1 MACELMN
8 EFRLRDFCGPIT
20 EQLRG
25 RSLPPMSL
33 SGWLPWQQRQG
44 VPVSSPAGCR
54 CDPPPPNLLGEST
67 QQSDSLLRP
76 QCTMGFAVLFLFLLS
91 LAMSSLHAEEGV
103 ANQGGAV
110 LCPLQCVCET
120 RPWYTPQS
128 VYHQARTVDCNELH
142 LHRVPANVSSHTQ
155 VLLLQRNN
163 ISSITTELE
172 SLTNLTELDLS
183 QNHFTQVSFMGL
195 SSLGRL
201 VTLYLEENRIEELE
215 DFSLRNL
222 SSLEELY
229 MNHNRITSIGPK
241 AFAGLTNLLRL
252 HLNSNR
258 LVAID
263 SRWFESLPSL
273 EILMIGENPILG
285 LEEKNFLPLAR
296 LHSLV
301 LAGMGLASVPSAAF
315 LGLDYLES
323 LSFYENRLRSVPRD
337 ALSMLPNLKFL
348 DLNRNPIS
356 RVQQGDFQ
364 NLQHLEELSLNNM
377 EELLMVERAAFQ
389 NLPEIAKLEI
399 CSNPRLSYIDPQ
411 AFSELSSLRTLLLH
425 SNQLSLLSSSLL
437 SSLPSLEEVSLHSN
451 PLRCDCLSSWGP
463 HLGNQSHL
471 KMLESSITLCSS
483 PPHLIGRELQEV
495 VGAGWGGA
503 NSCLPHISPHAFP
516 PAMNISAGQPITLE
530 CWADADP
537 APQFYWVTPTGDKV
551 SSEAVA
557 APIISEEGRGLS
569 SRRKKKKHRVS
580 EPGALV
586 IEHAELSDT
595 GVYTCVAWNM
605 EGADTKSVSVLV
617 DSQGSV
623 GSWLGGG
630 IRWGGEPSREQ
641 PWLGNS
647 SSAAASLVVLAKVV
661 RAQSVVLE
669 WKLYPSGGAS
679 SVGQNQQEGPLP
691 LTRWTS
697 ATVHIDNPQISY
709 TAKVPVDIQ
718 EYNLTHLLP
727 ATEYH
732 VCLTVYSS
740 LPSPSSP
747 VSSSSSSSSS
757 ISPPSSPI
765 YTSCL
770 NVTTREAGFSVELV
784 ASRRSSVALAAVM
797 GSMFALSI
805 MALLVVYMGRRVQ
818 QHKSC
823 GHSLKKYMQHAT
835 AAIPLNELYPPLIT
849 LWESEAEKDKEERDG
864 GEEAGGSQIDT
875 TKTYMW

>member
-1 MACELMN
+1 MGLAVRSMLLVSLM
-8 EFRLRDFCGPIT
+8 T
-20 EQLRG
+20 
-25 RSLPPMSL
+25 
-33 SGWLPWQQRQG
+33 
-44 VPVSSPAGCR
+44 
-54 CDPPPPNLLGEST
+54 
-67 QQSDSLLRP
+67 
-76 QCTMGFAVLFLFLLS
+76 
-91 LAMSSLHAEEGV
+91 SSLCAELGGASQE
-103 ANQGGAV
+103 GGAV

-142 LHRVPANVSSHTQ
+142 LRRVPANLSSDTQ
-155 VLLLQRNN
+155 VLLLQSNN
-163 ISSITTELE
+163 ISSITTELQ

-183 QNHFTQVSFMGL
+183 QNHFTQVSSMGL
-195 SSLGRL
+195 CTLGRL
-201 VTLYLEENRIEELE
+201 VTLYLEENRIEELV

-229 MNHNRITSIGPK
+229 INHNHITSIGPK

-285 LEEKNFLPLAR
+285 LEEKNFLPLSQ

-323 LSFYENRLRSVPRD
+323 LSFYDNKLRSVPRD

-356 RVQQGDFQ
+356 RIQQGDFQ
-364 NLQHLEELSLNNM
+364 NIQHLEELSLNNM
-377 EELLMVERAAFQ
+377 EELLLVERGAFQ
-389 NLPEIAKLEI
+389 NLPEMAKLEL
-399 CSNPRLSYIDPQ
+399 CKSPRLSYIDPQ
-411 AFSELSSLRTLLLH
+411 AFSDLPSLRTLLLH
-425 SNQLSLLSSSLL
+425 SNQLSLLSGDLL
-437 SSLPSLEEVSLHSN
+437 SFLPSLEEVSLHSN

-471 KMLESSITLCSS
+471 NLLESSLTVCSS
-483 PPHLIGRELQEV
+483 PPHLIGRELQDV
-495 VGAGWGGA
+495 VAVGWGGGGT
-503 NSCLPHISPHAFP
+503 NSCLPHISSHSFP
-516 PAMNISAGQPITLE
+516 TSMNISAGQPITLE

-557 APIISEEGRGLS
+557 APIISQEGRGLS
-569 SRRKKKKHRVS
+569 GNKMKKKKKHRMTD
-580 EPGALV
+580 PGALV
-586 IEHAELSDT
+586 IEHAELSDA
-595 GVYTCVAWNM
+595 GVYTCVAWNA
-605 EGADTKSVSVLV
+605 EGADTKSVSVFV
-617 DSQGSV
+617 DSQGFEGWWSGR
-623 GSWLGGG
+623 GSQQDGD
-630 IRWGGEPSREQ
+630 PSREQ
-641 PWLGNS
+641 PWLGNLS
-647 SSAAASLVVLAKVV
+647 AASLVVLAKVV
-661 RAQSVVLE
+661 HAQSVVLE
-669 WKLYPSGGAS
+669 WRLYPSGGS
-679 SVGQNQQEGPLP
+679 LSLGQNQQDASLPLP
-691 LTRWTS
+691 RWTS

-709 TAKVPVDIQ
+709 TAKVPVDVQ

-732 VCLTVYSS
+732 VCLTVSS
-740 LPSPSSP
+740 SPSFPTSLSSSPSSSP
-747 VSSSSSSSSS
+747 TSSSS
-757 ISPPSSPI
+757 PVH
-765 YTSCL
+765 TSCL
-770 NVTTREAGFSVELV
+770 NITTKEAGFSVELV

-805 MALLVVYMGRRVQ
+805 MALLMVYMGRRVQ

-835 AAIPLNELYPPLIT
+835 SISLNELYPPLIT
-849 LWESEAEKDKEERDG
+849 LWESEAEKDKDDKEEEERRAG
-864 GEEAGGSQIDT
+864 ERGEEAGGSQIDT

>member
-1 MACELMN
+1 MGSRVL
-8 EFRLRDFCGPIT
+8 
-20 EQLRG
+20 
-25 RSLPPMSL
+25 
-33 SGWLPWQQRQG
+33 
-44 VPVSSPAGCR
+44 V
-54 CDPPPPNLLGEST
+54 
-67 QQSDSLLRP
+67 SLLI
-76 QCTMGFAVLFLFLLS
+76 CLVT
-91 LAMSSLHAEEGV
+91 SSVCAGV
-103 ANQGGAV
+103 GGAIQGGAV

-142 LHRVPANVSSHTQ
+142 LQRIPANVSADTQ
-155 VLLLQRNN
+155 VLLLQSNN
-163 ISSITTELE
+163 ISSISTELQ

-183 QNHFTQVSFMGL
+183 QNHFTQVSSMGL

-201 VTLYLEENRIEELE
+201 VTLYLEENHIEELE

-229 MNHNRITSIGPK
+229 MNHNRISSIGPK

-285 LEEKNFLPLAR
+285 LEEKNFLPLSR

-323 LSFYENRLRSVPRD
+323 LSFYDNRLRSVPRD
-337 ALSMLPNLKFL
+337 ALSVLPNLKFL

-377 EELLMVERAAFQ
+377 DELLMVERGAFQ
-389 NLPEIAKLEI
+389 NLPEIAKVEI
-399 CSNPRLSYIDPQ
+399 CSNPRLSYIDPL
-411 AFSELSSLRTLLLH
+411 AFSDLSSLRTLLLH
-425 SNQLSLLSSSLL
+425 SNQLGLLSGDLL

-471 KMLESSITLCSS
+471 KLLESSITLCSS
-483 PPHLIGRELQEV
+483 PPHLVGRELQEV
-495 VGAGWGGA
+495 VAQGWGGGGA

-516 PAMNISAGQPITLE
+516 PAMNVSAGQPITLE

-557 APIISEEGRGLS
+557 APIISEEGRGLK
-569 SRRKKKKHRVS
+569 RKKKKHRMS

-586 IEHAELSDT
+586 IEHAEPSDA

-605 EGADTKSVSVLV
+605 EGADTKSVSVFV

-623 GSWLGGG
+623 GSWSGGASW
-630 IRWGGEPSREQ
+630 WGAEPSREQ
-641 PWLGNS
+641 PWTENS
-647 SSAAASLVVLAKVV
+647 SAASLVVMAKVV
-661 RAQSVVLE
+661 HAQSVVLE
-669 WKLYPSGGAS
+669 WKLYPSRGPS
-679 SVGQNQQEGPLP
+679 PLGQNQQDAPLP
-691 LTRWTS
+691 LPRWTS

-709 TAKVPVDIQ
+709 TAKVPVDVQ

-732 VCLTVYSS
+732 VCLTVSS
-740 LPSPSSP
+740 SPPSFTSPSFSPSSSP
-747 VSSSSSSSSS
+747 NPTSSSSSSS
-757 ISPPSSPI
+757 PSSPVH
-765 YTSCL
+765 TSCL
-770 NVTTREAGFSVELV
+770 NVTTKEAGFSVEMV

-835 AAIPLNELYPPLIT
+835 SIPLNELYPPLIT
-849 LWESEAEKDKEERDG
+849 LWESEAEKDKEDKEDEEREAG
-864 GEEAGGSQIDT
+864 RRGEEEAGGSQIDT

>member
-1 MACELMN
+1 MGSAV
-8 EFRLRDFCGPIT
+8 FF
-20 EQLRG
+20 
-25 RSLPPMSL
+25 
-33 SGWLPWQQRQG
+33 
-44 VPVSSPAGCR
+44 V
-54 CDPPPPNLLGEST
+54 LL
-67 QQSDSLLRP
+67 
-76 QCTMGFAVLFLFLLS
+76 LFLVT
-91 LAMSSLHAEEGV
+91 SSVCAGLGV
-103 ANQGGAV
+103 ASQGGAV

-128 VYHQARTVDCNELH
+128 VYHQAKTVDCNELH
-142 LHRVPANVSSHTQ
+142 LQRVPANISSDTQ
-155 VLLLQRNN
+155 VLLLQSNN
-163 ISSITTELE
+163 ISSITTELQ

-183 QNHFTQVSFMGL
+183 QNHFTQVSSMGL

-201 VTLYLEENRIEELE
+201 VTLYLEENHIEELE

-229 MNHNRITSIGPK
+229 INHNHISSIGPK

-285 LEEKNFLPLAR
+285 LEEKNFLPLSR

-323 LSFYENRLRSVPRD
+323 LSFYDNRLRSVPRD
-337 ALSMLPNLKFL
+337 ALSVLPNLKFL

-399 CSNPRLSYIDPQ
+399 CNNPRLSYIDPQ
-411 AFSELSSLRTLLLH
+411 AFSNLSSLRTLLLH
-425 SNQLSLLSSSLL
+425 NNQLSLLSGDLL

-471 KMLESSITLCSS
+471 KLLESSVTLCSS

-495 VGAGWGGA
+495 VAVGWGAAGGGGA
-503 NSCLPHISPHAFP
+503 NSCLPHISPHSFP
-516 PAMNISAGQPITLE
+516 TAMNVSAGQPITLE

-557 APIISEEGRGLS
+557 APIISEVGRGLT
-569 SRRKKKKHRVS
+569 RKKKKHRVS
-580 EPGALV
+580 DPGALV
-586 IEHAELSDT
+586 IEHAEPSDT

-605 EGADTKSVSVLV
+605 EGADTKSVSVFV
-617 DSQGSV
+617 DSLGFV
-623 GSWLGGG
+623 GWWLDGET
-630 IRWGGEPSREQ
+630 RWDGESSREQ
-641 PWLGNS
+641 PWLGS
-647 SSAAASLVVLAKVV
+647 SSSPEASLVVLAKVV
-661 RAQSVVLE
+661 HAQSVVLE
-669 WKLYPSGGAS
+669 WKLYPSGGTS
-679 SVGQNQQEGPLP
+679 SVGQSQQDTPLP
-691 LTRWTS
+691 LPRWTS

-709 TAKVPVDIQ
+709 TAKVPVDVQ

-732 VCLTVYSS
+732 VCLTVS
-740 LPSPSSP
+740 SSP
-747 VSSSSSSSSS
+747 PSVTPPS
-757 ISPPSSPI
+757 SPPSSSPTPTSSSSFP
-765 YTSCL
+765 YSPSAPVHTSCL
-770 NVTTREAGFSVELV
+770 NITTKEAGFSVELV

-835 AAIPLNELYPPLIT
+835 SIPLNELYPPLIT
-849 LWESEAEKDKEERDG
+849 LWESEAEKDKDDKEEEEERVG
-864 GEEAGGSQIDT
+864 GERGEEAGGSQIDT

>member
-1 MACELMN
+1 FVLYLCP
-8 EFRLRDFCGPIT
+8 F
-20 EQLRG
+20 
-25 RSLPPMSL
+25 PPL
-33 SGWLPWQQRQG
+33 S
-44 VPVSSPAGCR
+44 VCVCV
-54 CDPPPPNLLGEST
+54 C
-67 QQSDSLLRP
+67 
-76 QCTMGFAVLFLFLLS
+76 
-91 LAMSSLHAEEGV
+91 
-103 ANQGGAV
+103 GAV

-128 VYHQARTVDCNELH
+128 VYHQAKTVDCNELH
-142 LHRVPANVSSHTQ
+142 LQRVPANISSDTQ
-155 VLLLQRNN
+155 VLLLQSNN
-163 ISSITTELE
+163 ISSITTELQ

-183 QNHFTQVSFMGL
+183 QNHFTQVSSIGL

-229 MNHNRITSIGPK
+229 INHNHISSIGPK

-285 LEEKNFLPLAR
+285 LEEKNFLPLSR

-301 LAGMGLASVPSAAF
+301 LAGMGLASIPSAAF

-323 LSFYENRLRSVPRD
+323 LSFYDNRLRSVPRD
-337 ALSMLPNLKFL
+337 ALSVLPNLKFL

-389 NLPEIAKLEI
+389 NLPEIAKLEL
-399 CSNPRLSYIDPQ
+399 CNNPRLSYIDPQ
-411 AFSELSSLRTLLLH
+411 AFSNLSSLRTLLLH
-425 SNQLSLLSSSLL
+425 NNQLSLLSGDLL

-471 KMLESSITLCSS
+471 KLLESSVTLCSS

-495 VGAGWGGA
+495 VAVGWGAAGGGGA
-503 NSCLPHISPHAFP
+503 NSCLPHISPHSFP
-516 PAMNISAGQPITLE
+516 TAMNVSAGQPITLE

-551 SSEAVA
+551 GWVM
-557 APIISEEGRGLS
+557 R
-569 SRRKKKKHRVS
+569 KHRVS
-580 EPGALV
+580 DPGALV
-586 IEHAELSDT
+586 IEHAEPSDT

-605 EGADTKSVSVLV
+605 EGADTKSVSVFTE
-617 DSQGSV
+617 S
-623 GSWLGGG
+623 SWYLPPIGTYLLFLL
-630 IRWGGEPSREQ
+630 Q
-641 PWLGNS
+641 
-647 SSAAASLVVLAKVV
+647 VVH
-661 RAQSVVLE
+661 AQSVVLE
-669 WKLYPSGGAS
+669 WKLYPSGGTS
-679 SVGQNQQEGPLP
+679 SVGQSQQDAPLP
-691 LTRWTS
+691 LPRWTS

-709 TAKVPVDIQ
+709 TAKVPVDVQ

-732 VCLTVYSS
+732 VCLTVSS
-740 LPSPSSP
+740 
-747 VSSSSSSSSS
+747 
-757 ISPPSSPI
+757 SPPS
-765 YTSCL
+765 
-770 NVTTREAGFSVELV
+770 EAGFSVELV

-835 AAIPLNELYPPLIT
+835 SIPLNELYPPLIT
-849 LWESEAEKDKEERDG
+849 LWESER

>member
-1 MACELMN
+1 
-8 EFRLRDFCGPIT
+8 
-20 EQLRG
+20 
-25 RSLPPMSL
+25 
-33 SGWLPWQQRQG
+33 
-44 VPVSSPAGCR
+44 
-54 CDPPPPNLLGEST
+54 
-67 QQSDSLLRP
+67 
-76 QCTMGFAVLFLFLLS
+76 MGFAVLLTLLVS
-91 LAMSSLHAEEGV
+91 LVTSSVCDEEGG
-103 ANQGGAV
+103 ASQGGAV

-128 VYHQARTVDCNELH
+128 VYHQAKTVDCNELH
-142 LHRVPANVSSHTQ
+142 LHRIPANVSADTQ
-155 VLLLQRNN
+155 VMLLQSNN
-163 ISSITTELE
+163 ISTITTELQ
-172 SLTNLTELDLS
+172 SLYNLTELDLS
-183 QNHFTQVSFMGL
+183 QNHFTQVSSMGL
-195 SSLGRL
+195 STLGRL
-201 VTLYLEENRIEELE
+201 VTLYLEENLIQELE

-229 MNHNRITSIGPK
+229 INHNHISSIGPK
-241 AFAGLTNLLRL
+241 AFAGLSNLLRL

-285 LEEKNFLPLAR
+285 LEEKNFLPLSR

-323 LSFYENRLRSVPRD
+323 LSFYDNKLRSVPRD
-337 ALSMLPNLKFL
+337 ALSVLPNLKFL

-364 NLQHLEELSLNNM
+364 NLLHLEELSLNNM
-377 EELLMVERAAFQ
+377 DELLIVERAAFQ
-389 NLPEIAKLEI
+389 NIPEIAKLEI
-399 CSNPRLSYIDPQ
+399 CSNPKLSYIDPQ
-411 AFSELSSLRTLLLH
+411 AFSALSSLRTLLLH

-437 SSLPSLEEVSLHSN
+437 SSLPSLEELSLHTN
-451 PLRCDCLSSWGP
+451 PLRCDCLSSWET

-471 KMLESSITLCSS
+471 KLLDPPLTLCSS
-483 PPHLIGRELQEV
+483 PPHLLGRELKEV
-495 VGAGWGGA
+495 VVEGGGEGERDGENGDGGGGGV
-503 NSCLPHISPHAFP
+503 NSCLPHISPRAFP
-516 PAMNISAGQPITLE
+516 PAMNVSGGQPITLE

-537 APQFYWVTPTGDKV
+537 PPQFYWVTPTGDKV

-569 SRRKKKKHRVS
+569 RKKKKKHRMS

-586 IEHAELSDT
+586 IEHAELSDA

-605 EGADTKSVSVLV
+605 DGADTKSVSVSV
-617 DSQGSV
+617 DSQG
-623 GSWLGGG
+623 GSWSGGD
-630 IRWGGEPSREQ
+630 PSREAS
-641 PWLGNS
+641 WLGNS
-647 SSAAASLVVLAKVV
+647 SGASASLVVLAKVV
-661 RAQSVVLE
+661 HAQSVVLE
-669 WKLYPSGGAS
+669 WKLFPSRGAS
-679 SVGQNQQEGPLP
+679 SAGQSQQDLP

-709 TAKVPVDIQ
+709 TAKVPVDVQ

-740 LPSPSSP
+740 SLFPSSSPSSP
-747 VSSSSSSSSS
+747 VH
-757 ISPPSSPI
+757 
-765 YTSCL
+765 TSCL
-770 NVTTREAGFSVELV
+770 NVTTKEAGFSVELV

-805 MALLVVYMGRRVQ
+805 MALLVFYMGRRVQ

-835 AAIPLNELYPPLIT
+835 SIPLNELYPPLIT
-849 LWESEAEKDKEERDG
+849 LWESEAEKDKEDKEDGER

>member
-1 MACELMN
+1 M
-8 EFRLRDFCGPIT
+8 
-20 EQLRG
+20 
-25 RSLPPMSL
+25 
-33 SGWLPWQQRQG
+33 
-44 VPVSSPAGCR
+44 GC
-54 CDPPPPNLLGEST
+54 
-67 QQSDSLLRP
+67 
-76 QCTMGFAVLFLFLLS
+76 AVLSVLL
-91 LAMSSLHAEEGV
+91 LCFMTSSVCAGLGTTSQV
-103 ANQGGAV
+103 GAV

-120 RPWYTPQS
+120 RPWYTSQS
-128 VYHQARTVDCNELH
+128 MYHQAKTVDCNELH
-142 LHRVPANVSSHTQ
+142 LQRVPAN
-155 VLLLQRNN
+155 
-163 ISSITTELE
+163 ISSDTQ

-183 QNHFTQVSFMGL
+183 QNHFTQVSSMGL

-201 VTLYLEENRIEELE
+201 VTLYVEENHIEELE

-229 MNHNRITSIGPK
+229 INHNQISSIGPQ
-241 AFAGLTNLLRL
+241 AFAGLTNLIRL

-263 SRWFESLPSL
+263 SSWFQSLPSL

-285 LEEKNFLPLAR
+285 LEEKNFLPLSR

-301 LAGMGLASVPSAAF
+301 LAGMGLASIPSAAF

-323 LSFYENRLRSVPRD
+323 LSFCDNRLRSVPRD
-337 ALSMLPNLKFL
+337 ALSVLPNLKFL

-389 NLPEIAKLEI
+389 NLPELTKLDL
-399 CSNPRLSYIDPQ
+399 CNNPSCH
-411 AFSELSSLRTLLLH
+411 TLTRKP
-425 SNQLSLLSSSLL
+425 SDLL

-471 KMLESSITLCSS
+471 KLLESSVTLCSS

-495 VGAGWGGA
+495 VAGGWGTAGGGGA
-503 NSCLPHISPHAFP
+503 NSCLPHISPHSFP
-516 PAMNISAGQPITLE
+516 PVMNVSAGQPITLE

-569 SRRKKKKHRVS
+569 RKKKKHHMS
-580 EPGALV
+580 DPGALV
-586 IEHAELSDT
+586 IEHAEPSDA

-605 EGADTKSVSVLV
+605 EGADTRSVSVFV
-617 DSQGSV
+617 DSQGF
-623 GSWLGGG
+623 
-630 IRWGGEPSREQ
+630 
-641 PWLGNS
+641 
-647 SSAAASLVVLAKVV
+647 VVH
-661 RAQSVVLE
+661 AQSVVLE
-669 WKLYPSGGAS
+669 WKLYPSQEAS
-679 SVGQNQQEGPLP
+679 SLGQSQQDAPLP
-691 LTRWTS
+691 LPQWTS
-697 ATVHIDNPQISY
+697 ATVQIDNPQISY
-709 TAKVPVDIQ
+709 TAKVPVDVQ

-727 ATEYH
+727 ATEYR
-732 VCLTVYSS
+732 VCLTVSS
-740 LPSPSSP
+740 SPSSP
-747 VSSSSSSSSS
+747 TSPTSSPSSLPTPISPSSS
-757 ISPPSSPI
+757 PSSLSAPVQ
-765 YTSCL
+765 TSCL
-770 NVTTREAGFSVELV
+770 NITTKEAGFSVELV

-823 GHSLKKYMQHAT
+823 GHSLKKYMQHAMS
-835 AAIPLNELYPPLIT
+835 IPLNELYPPLIT
-849 LWESEAEKDKEERDG
+849 LWESEAEKDKDDKEEEEEEEGGGCER

>member
-1 MACELMN
+1 RGKVSP
-8 EFRLRDFCGPIT
+8 FPT
-20 EQLRG
+20 QL
-25 RSLPPMSL
+25 S
-33 SGWLPWQQRQG
+33 
-44 VPVSSPAGCR
+44 VCVCV
-54 CDPPPPNLLGEST
+54 CV
-67 QQSDSLLRP
+67 
-76 QCTMGFAVLFLFLLS
+76 C
-91 LAMSSLHAEEGV
+91 
-103 ANQGGAV
+103 GAV

-142 LHRVPANVSSHTQ
+142 LQRVPANISADTQ
-155 VLLLQRNN
+155 LLLLQSNN
-163 ISSITTELE
+163 ISSITTELQ

-183 QNHFTQVSFMGL
+183 QNHFTQVSSMGL

-201 VTLYLEENRIEELE
+201 VTLYLEENHIEELE

-229 MNHNRITSIGPK
+229 INHNRISSIGPK

-285 LEEKNFLPLAR
+285 LEEKNFLPLSR

-323 LSFYENRLRSVPRD
+323 LSFYDNRLRSVPRD
-337 ALSMLPNLKFL
+337 ALSVLPNLKFL

-356 RVQQGDFQ
+356 RIQQGDFQ

-389 NLPEIAKLEI
+389 NLPEIAKLEL
-399 CSNPRLSYIDPQ
+399 CNNPRLSYIDPQ
-411 AFSELSSLRTLLLH
+411 AFSDLSSLRTLLLH
-425 SNQLSLLSSSLL
+425 NNQLSLLSGDLL
-437 SSLPSLEEVSLHSN
+437 SSLSSLEEVSLHSN

-471 KMLESSITLCSS
+471 KLLEASVTLCSS

-495 VGAGWGGA
+495 VAVAWGGGGA

-516 PAMNISAGQPITLE
+516 PAMNVSAGQPITLE

-537 APQFYWVTPTGDKV
+537 APQFYWVTPNGDKV
-551 SSEAVA
+551 GGALC
-557 APIISEEGRGLS
+557 EGRGLS
-569 SRRKKKKHRVS
+569 RRKKKHRVS

-586 IEHAELSDT
+586 IEHAEPSDA
-595 GVYTCVAWNM
+595 GVYTCVAWNI
-605 EGADTKSVSVLV
+605 EGADTKSISVSV
-617 DSQGSV
+617 DSE
-623 GSWLGGG
+623 GGG
-630 IRWGGEPSREQ
+630 WRGDEPSRDLT
-641 PWLGNS
+641 WLGNS
-647 SSAAASLVVLAKVV
+647 SSSATASLVVLAKVV
-661 RAQSVVLE
+661 HAQSVVLE
-669 WKLYPSGGAS
+669 WKLYPSRGAS
-679 SVGQNQQEGPLP
+679 SAGQNQQDVPLP
-691 LTRWTS
+691 LPRWTS

-709 TAKVPVDIQ
+709 TAKVPVDVQ

-727 ATEYH
+727 ATQYH
-732 VCLTVYSS
+732 VCLTVSS
-740 LPSPSSP
+740 SPSSP
-747 VSSSSSSSSS
+747 SGSDS
-757 ISPPSSPI
+757 
-765 YTSCL
+765 
-770 NVTTREAGFSVELV
+770 GFLVELV

-835 AAIPLNELYPPLIT
+835 SIPLNELYPPLIT
-849 LWESEAEKDKEERDG
+849 LWESEAEKDKDNQEDEQEG
-864 GEEAGGSQIDT
+864 GDRGAEPGGSQIDT

>member
-1 MACELMN
+1 
-8 EFRLRDFCGPIT
+8 
-20 EQLRG
+20 
-25 RSLPPMSL
+25 
-33 SGWLPWQQRQG
+33 
-44 VPVSSPAGCR
+44 
-54 CDPPPPNLLGEST
+54 
-67 QQSDSLLRP
+67 
-76 QCTMGFAVLFLFLLS
+76 MGLAVLVIFLVLLVT
-91 LAMSSLHAEEGV
+91 SSVCVGV
-103 ANQGGAV
+103 GGASQGGAV

-128 VYHQARTVDCNELH
+128 VFHQARTVDCNELH
-142 LHRVPANVSSHTQ
+142 LQRVPANVSSDTQ
-155 VLLLQRNN
+155 VLLLQSNN
-163 ISSITTELE
+163 ISSITTELQ

-183 QNHFTQVSFMGL
+183 QNHFTQVSSMGL

-201 VTLYLEENRIEELE
+201 VTLYLEENHIEELE
-215 DFSLRNL
+215 DYSLRNL

-229 MNHNRITSIGPK
+229 INHNHISSIGPK

-263 SRWFESLPSL
+263 SRWFESVPSL

-285 LEEKNFLPLAR
+285 LEEKNFLPLSR

-323 LSFYENRLRSVPRD
+323 LSFYDNQLRSVPRD
-337 ALSMLPNLKFL
+337 ALSTLPNLKFL

-377 EELLMVERAAFQ
+377 EQLLMVERAAFR
-389 NLPEIAKLEI
+389 NLPEIAKLEL
-399 CSNPRLSYIDPQ
+399 CNNPRLSYINPQ
-411 AFSELSSLRTLLLH
+411 AFSDLSSLRTLLLH
-425 SNQLSLLSSSLL
+425 SNQLSLLSGDLL

-463 HLGNQSHL
+463 HLGNQSRL
-471 KMLESSITLCSS
+471 KMLESSVTLCSS
-483 PPHLIGRELQEV
+483 PPHLIGQELQEV
-495 VGAGWGGA
+495 VAVGWGGGRA

-516 PAMNISAGQPITLE
+516 PAMNVSVGQPITLE

-557 APIISEEGRGLS
+557 VPVISEEGRGLN
-569 SRRKKKKHRVS
+569 RKKKKHRVS

-586 IEHAELSDT
+586 IEHAEPLDA
-595 GVYTCVAWNM
+595 GVYTCVAWNV
-605 EGADTKSVSVLV
+605 EGADTKSVSVFV
-617 DSQGSV
+617 DSQGSE
-623 GSWLGGG
+623 GLWFGGG
-630 IRWGGEPSREQ
+630 NWRSGEPSREH

-661 RAQSVVLE
+661 HAHSVVLE
-669 WKLYPSGGAS
+669 WKLYPSGGPS
-679 SVGQNQQEGPLP
+679 SLGQNQQDAPLP
-691 LTRWTS
+691 LPRWAS

-709 TAKVPVDIQ
+709 TAQVPVDVQ

-732 VCLTVYSS
+732 VCLTVSS
-740 LPSPSSP
+740 SPPSPASASSSPSFSPTPISPSPST
-747 VSSSSSSSSS
+747 S
-757 ISPPSSPI
+757 IH
-765 YTSCL
+765 TSCL
-770 NVTTREAGFSVELV
+770 NVTTKEAGFSVEMV

-805 MALLVVYMGRRVQ
+805 MVLLVVYMGRRVQ

-823 GHSLKKYMQHAT
+823 GHSLKKYIQHAT
-835 AAIPLNELYPPLIT
+835 SIPLNELYPPLIT
-849 LWESEAEKDKEERDG
+849 LWESEAEKDKDDKEEEEREAG
-864 GEEAGGSQIDT
+864 EREEEAGGSQINT

>member
-1 MACELMN
+1 MGSACLFVLLTSMV
-8 EFRLRDFCGPIT
+8 T
-20 EQLRG
+20 
-25 RSLPPMSL
+25 
-33 SGWLPWQQRQG
+33 
-44 VPVSSPAGCR
+44 SSVCVGGAS
-54 CDPPPPNLLGEST
+54 E
-67 QQSDSLLRP
+67 
-76 QCTMGFAVLFLFLLS
+76 
-91 LAMSSLHAEEGV
+91 
-103 ANQGGAV
+103 GGAV

-142 LHRVPANVSSHTQ
+142 LQRVPPNISADTQ
-155 VLLLQRNN
+155 VLLLQSNN
-163 ISSITTELE
+163 MSSITTELL

-183 QNHFTQVSFMGL
+183 QNHFTQVSSMGL

-201 VTLYLEENRIEELE
+201 VTLYLEENQIEELE
-215 DFSLRNL
+215 NFSLRNL

-229 MNHNRITSIGPK
+229 INHNHISSIGPK

-285 LEEKNFLPLAR
+285 LEEKNFLPLTR

-301 LAGMGLASVPSAAF
+301 LAGMGLASVPASAF

-323 LSFYENRLRSVPRD
+323 LSFYDNRLRSIPRD

-377 EELLMVERAAFQ
+377 EQLLMVERAAFQ
-389 NLPEIAKLEI
+389 NLPEIGKLEL
-399 CSNPRLSYIDPQ
+399 CNNPRLSYIDPQ
-411 AFSELSSLRTLLLH
+411 AFSDLSSLRTLLLH
-425 SNQLSLLSSSLL
+425 NNQLSLLSGDLL

-471 KMLESSITLCSS
+471 KLLESSITLCSS

-495 VGAGWGGA
+495 VAVGWGGADGGGAGA
-503 NSCLPHISPHAFP
+503 NSCLPHISAHAFP
-516 PAMNISAGQPITLE
+516 PVMNVSGGQPITLE

-569 SRRKKKKHRVS
+569 RKKKKKHCMS

-586 IEHAELSDT
+586 IEHAELSDA
-595 GVYTCVAWNM
+595 GVYTCVAWNV
-605 EGADTKSVSVLV
+605 EGADTKSVSVFV
-617 DSQGSV
+617 DSQGSI
-623 GSWLGGG
+623 GSWLGRGSQQGG
-630 IRWGGEPSREQ
+630 PPS
-641 PWLGNS
+641 NS
-647 SSAAASLVVLAKVV
+647 SSALASLVVLAKVV
-661 RAQSVVLE
+661 HAQSVVLE
-669 WKLYPSGGAS
+669 WKLYPSGRGS
-679 SVGQNQQEGPLP
+679 SVGHNQQDTPLP
-691 LTRWTS
+691 LPRWTS

-709 TAKVPVDIQ
+709 TAKVPVDVQ

-727 ATEYH
+727 ATEYQ
-732 VCLTVYSS
+732 VCLTVSS
-740 LPSPSSP
+740 SPPSPT
-747 VSSSSSSSSS
+747 SSSSSPAAT
-757 ISPPSSPI
+757 PPSPSAVH
-765 YTSCL
+765 TSCL
-770 NVTTREAGFSVELV
+770 NITTKEAGFSVELV

-835 AAIPLNELYPPLIT
+835 SIPLNELYPPLIT
-849 LWESEAEKDKEERDG
+849 LWESEAEKDKDDKEEEG
-864 GEEAGGSQIDT
+864 GQREEEATGNQIDT

>member
-1 MACELMN
+1 MGSVAVFVFLVCLM
-8 EFRLRDFCGPIT
+8 T
-20 EQLRG
+20 
-25 RSLPPMSL
+25 
-33 SGWLPWQQRQG
+33 
-44 VPVSSPAGCR
+44 SSVCAG
-54 CDPPPPNLLGEST
+54 LGGAS
-67 QQSDSLLRP
+67 
-76 QCTMGFAVLFLFLLS
+76 
-91 LAMSSLHAEEGV
+91 
-103 ANQGGAV
+103 QGGAV

-142 LHRVPANVSSHTQ
+142 LQRVPANISSDTQ
-155 VLLLQRNN
+155 VLLLQSNN
-163 ISSITTELE
+163 ISSITTELQ

-183 QNHFTQVSFMGL
+183 QNHFTQVSSMGL

-201 VTLYLEENRIEELE
+201 VTLYLEENHIEELE

-229 MNHNRITSIGPK
+229 INHNHISSIGPQ
-241 AFAGLTNLLRL
+241 AFTGLTNLLRL

-285 LEEKNFLPLAR
+285 LEEKNFLPLSR

-323 LSFYENRLRSVPRD
+323 LSFYDNQLRSVPRD
-337 ALSMLPNLKFL
+337 ALSVLPNLKFL

-356 RVQQGDFQ
+356 RIQQGDFQ
-364 NLQHLEELSLNNM
+364 NLPHLEELSLNNM
-377 EELLMVERAAFQ
+377 EELLMVERASFQ
-389 NLPEIAKLEI
+389 NLPEIAKLEL
-399 CSNPRLSYIDPQ
+399 CNNPRLSYIDPQ
-411 AFSELSSLRTLLLH
+411 AFSDLSSLRTLLLH
-425 SNQLSLLSSSLL
+425 NNQLSLLSGDLL

-463 HLGNQSHL
+463 HFGNQSHL
-471 KMLESSITLCSS
+471 KLLESSVTLCSS

-495 VGAGWGGA
+495 VAVGWGGTGGGGA
-503 NSCLPHISPHAFP
+503 SSCLPHISPHSFP
-516 PAMNISAGQPITLE
+516 PAMNVSAGQPITLE
-530 CWADADP
+530 CWADAEP

-557 APIISEEGRGLS
+557 APIISEEGRGLN
-569 SRRKKKKHRVS
+569 RKKKKHRVS
-580 EPGALV
+580 DPGALV
-586 IEHAELSDT
+586 IEHAELSDA
-595 GVYTCVAWNM
+595 GVYTCVAWNV
-605 EGADTKSVSVLV
+605 EGADTKSVSVFV
-617 DSQGSV
+617 DSLGFV
-623 GSWLGGG
+623 GWWSDGGT
-630 IRWGGEPSREQ
+630 RRDGEPSREQ
-641 PWLGNS
+641 PWLGS
-647 SSAAASLVVLAKVV
+647 SSSPAASLVVVAKVV
-661 RAQSVVLE
+661 HAQSVVLE
-669 WKLYPSGGAS
+669 WKLYPSGGPL
-679 SVGQNQQEGPLP
+679 SVGENQQDAPLP
-691 LTRWTS
+691 LPRWTS

-709 TAKVPVDIQ
+709 TSKVPVDVQ

-732 VCLTVYSS
+732 VCLTVSS
-740 LPSPSSP
+740 SRPPLDFPSSSPISSPTPISPSSSPSSP
-747 VSSSSSSSSS
+747 VH
-757 ISPPSSPI
+757 
-765 YTSCL
+765 TSCL
-770 NVTTREAGFSVELV
+770 NVTTKEAGFSVELV

-835 AAIPLNELYPPLIT
+835 SIPLNELYPPLIT
-849 LWESEAEKDKEERDG
+849 LWESEAEKDKDDKEEEEEREG
-864 GEEAGGSQIDT
+864 GGREEEAGGSQIDT

>member
-1 MACELMN
+1 MKQEDIIIIISHQENLEHYVM
-8 EFRLRDFCGPIT
+8 R
-20 EQLRG
+20 
-25 RSLPPMSL
+25 
-33 SGWLPWQQRQG
+33 
-44 VPVSSPAGCR
+44 SPAVPDSVRVSRTLVVPLRLGAAEQEEQQELQELQAEEQAVDVTR
-54 CDPPPPNLLGEST
+54 PPLTCWRKLSP
-67 QQSDSLLRP
+67 QSIITPSPLH
-76 QCTMGFAVLFLFLLS
+76 QYTMGFAVLLGFLLS
-91 LAMSSLHAEEGV
+91 L
-103 ANQGGAV
+103 
-110 LCPLQCVCET
+110 PLQCVCET

-142 LHRVPANVSSHTQ
+142 LQRVPANVSSDTQ
-155 VLLLQRNN
+155 VLLLQSNN
-163 ISSITTELE
+163 ISSITAELQ

-183 QNHFTQVSFMGL
+183 QNHFTQVSSMGL

-201 VTLYLEENRIEELE
+201 VTLYLEENHIEELE

-229 MNHNRITSIGPK
+229 INHNHISSIGPK

-285 LEEKNFLPLAR
+285 LEEKNFLPLSR

-323 LSFYENRLRSVPRD
+323 LSFYDNRLRSVPRD
-337 ALSMLPNLKFL
+337 ALSVLPNLKFL

-356 RVQQGDFQ
+356 RIQQGDFQ

-389 NLPEIAKLEI
+389 KLPEIAKLEL
-399 CSNPRLSYIDPQ
+399 CNNPRLSYIDPQ
-411 AFSELSSLRTLLLH
+411 AFSDLSSLRTLLLH
-425 SNQLSLLSSSLL
+425 SNQLSLLSGDLL

-495 VGAGWGGA
+495 VAVGWGGA
-503 NSCLPHISPHAFP
+503 DGVVGRTNSCLPHISTHAFP
-516 PAMNISAGQPITLE
+516 PAMNVSAGQPITLE

-551 SSEAVA
+551 SSEAMA

-569 SRRKKKKHRVS
+569 RKRKKHRVS

-586 IEHAELSDT
+586 IEHAEPSDT

-605 EGADTKSVSVLV
+605 EGADTRSVSVFV
-617 DSQGSV
+617 DSQGSA
-623 GSWLGGG
+623 GWRWGRGN
-630 IRWGGEPSREQ
+630 RWGGEPSREQ
-641 PWLGNS
+641 PWMGNL

-661 RAQSVVLE
+661 HAQSVVLE
-669 WKLYPSGGAS
+669 WKLYPSGGSS
-679 SVGQNQQEGPLP
+679 SVAHTQQDSPLP
-691 LTRWTS
+691 LPRWIS

-709 TAKVPVDIQ
+709 TAKVPVDVQ

-732 VCLTVYSS
+732 VCLTV
-740 LPSPSSP
+740 
-747 VSSSSSSSSS
+747 SSSSAVH
-757 ISPPSSPI
+757 
-765 YTSCL
+765 TSCL
-770 NVTTREAGFSVELV
+770 NVTTKEAGFSVEMV

-818 QHKSC
+818 KHKSC
-823 GHSLKKYMQHAT
+823 GHSLKKYIQHAT
-835 AAIPLNELYPPLIT
+835 SIPLNELYPPLIT
-849 LWESEAEKDKEERDG
+849 LWESEAEKDKEDKEEEEREAG
-864 GEEAGGSQIDT
+864 QREEDAGGSQIDT

>member
-1 MACELMN
+1 
-8 EFRLRDFCGPIT
+8 
-20 EQLRG
+20 
-25 RSLPPMSL
+25 
-33 SGWLPWQQRQG
+33 
-44 VPVSSPAGCR
+44 
-54 CDPPPPNLLGEST
+54 
-67 QQSDSLLRP
+67 
-76 QCTMGFAVLFLFLLS
+76 MGSAVLFVLL
-91 LAMSSLHAEEGV
+91 LCLVTSSVCAGLGGAS
-103 ANQGGAV
+103 QGGTV

-142 LHRVPANVSSHTQ
+142 LQRVPANVSSDTQ
-155 VLLLQRNN
+155 VLLLQSNN
-163 ISSITTELE
+163 ISSITTELQ

-183 QNHFTQVSFMGL
+183 QNHFTQVSSMGL
-195 SSLGRL
+195 SSLARL
-201 VTLYLEENRIEELE
+201 VTLYLEENLIEELE

-229 MNHNRITSIGPK
+229 INHNHISSIGPK
-241 AFAGLTNLLRL
+241 AFAGLSNLLRL

-285 LEEKNFLPLAR
+285 LEEKNFLPLSR

-301 LAGMGLASVPSAAF
+301 LAGMGLVSVPSAAF

-323 LSFYENRLRSVPRD
+323 LSFYDNRLRSVPRD
-337 ALSMLPNLKFL
+337 ALSVLPNLKFL

-364 NLQHLEELSLNNM
+364 NLPHLEELSLNNM
-377 EELLMVERAAFQ
+377 EELLMVERSAFQ
-389 NLPEIAKLEI
+389 NLPEIAKLEL

-411 AFSELSSLRTLLLH
+411 AFSVLSSLRTLLLH
-425 SNQLSLLSSSLL
+425 NNQLSLLSGDLL

-471 KMLESSITLCSS
+471 KLLESSMTLCSS
-483 PPHLIGRELQEV
+483 PPQLIGRELQEV
-495 VGAGWGGA
+495 VAVGWGGGGA
-503 NSCLPHISPHAFP
+503 NSCLPHISPHSFP
-516 PAMNISAGQPITLE
+516 SAMNVSAGQPITLE

-557 APIISEEGRGLS
+557 APVISEEGRGLS
-569 SRRKKKKHRVS
+569 RKKKKHRVS
-580 EPGALV
+580 DPGALV
-586 IEHAELSDT
+586 IEHAEPSDA
-595 GVYTCVAWNM
+595 GVYTCVAWNT
-605 EGADTKSVSVLV
+605 EGADTKSVSVFV
-617 DSQGSV
+617 DSQGFV
-623 GSWLGGG
+623 SWWSGEGT
-630 IRWGGEPSREQ
+630 RWDDKSGREQ
-641 PWLGNS
+641 PCLGNS
-647 SSAAASLVVLAKVV
+647 SSRVASLVVLAKVV
-661 RAQSVVLE
+661 HAQSVVLE
-669 WKLYPSGGAS
+669 WKLYPSGGAL
-679 SVGQNQQEGPLP
+679 SVGQNQQDTPLP
-691 LTRWTS
+691 LPRWAS

-709 TAKVPVDIQ
+709 TAKVPVDVQ

-732 VCLTVYSS
+732 VCLTVSS
-740 LPSPSSP
+740 SPPSPTSPSSSPSSSPTPISPSSSSPSSP
-747 VSSSSSSSSS
+747 VH
-757 ISPPSSPI
+757 I
-765 YTSCL
+765 SCL
-770 NVTTREAGFSVELV
+770 NVTTKEAGFSVELV
-784 ASRRSSVALAAVM
+784 ASRRNSVALAAVM

-835 AAIPLNELYPPLIT
+835 SIPLNELYPPLIT
-849 LWESEAEKDKEERDG
+849 LWESEAEKDKDDKEEEEREGGGG

>member
-1 MACELMN
+1 M
-8 EFRLRDFCGPIT
+8 
-20 EQLRG
+20 
-25 RSLPPMSL
+25 
-33 SGWLPWQQRQG
+33 
-44 VPVSSPAGCR
+44 
-54 CDPPPPNLLGEST
+54 
-67 QQSDSLLRP
+67 
-76 QCTMGFAVLFLFLLS
+76 
-91 LAMSSLHAEEGV
+91 
-103 ANQGGAV
+103 
-110 LCPLQCVCET
+110 
-120 RPWYTPQS
+120 
-128 VYHQARTVDCNELH
+128 
-142 LHRVPANVSSHTQ
+142 
-155 VLLLQRNN
+155 LLQSNN
-163 ISSITTELE
+163 ISTITTELQ
-172 SLTNLTELDLS
+172 SLYNLTELDLS
-183 QNHFTQVSFMGL
+183 QNHFTQVSSMGL
-195 SSLGRL
+195 STLGRL
-201 VTLYLEENRIEELE
+201 VTLYLEENLIQELE

-229 MNHNRITSIGPK
+229 INHNHISSIGPK
-241 AFAGLTNLLRL
+241 AFAGLSNLLRL

-285 LEEKNFLPLAR
+285 LEEKNFLPLSR

-323 LSFYENRLRSVPRD
+323 LSFYDNKLRSVPRD
-337 ALSMLPNLKFL
+337 ALSVLPNLKFL

-364 NLQHLEELSLNNM
+364 NLLHLEELSLNNM
-377 EELLMVERAAFQ
+377 DELLIVERAAFQ
-389 NLPEIAKLEI
+389 NIPEIAKLEI
-399 CSNPRLSYIDPQ
+399 CSNPKLSYIDPQ
-411 AFSELSSLRTLLLH
+411 AFSALSSLRTLLLH

-437 SSLPSLEEVSLHSN
+437 SSLPSLEELSLHTN
-451 PLRCDCLSSWGP
+451 PLRCDCLSSWET

-471 KMLESSITLCSS
+471 KLLDP
-483 PPHLIGRELQEV
+483 PPHPR
-495 VGAGWGGA
+495 
-503 NSCLPHISPHAFP
+503 FP
-516 PAMNISAGQPITLE
+516 PAMNVSGGQPITLE

-537 APQFYWVTPTGDKV
+537 PPQFYWVTPTGDKV

-569 SRRKKKKHRVS
+569 RKKKKKHRMS

-586 IEHAELSDT
+586 IEHAELSDA

-605 EGADTKSVSVLV
+605 DGADTKSVSVSV
-617 DSQGSV
+617 DSQG
-623 GSWLGGG
+623 GSWSGGD
-630 IRWGGEPSREQ
+630 PSREAS
-641 PWLGNS
+641 WLGNS
-647 SSAAASLVVLAKVV
+647 SGASASLVVLAKVV
-661 RAQSVVLE
+661 HAQSVVLE
-669 WKLYPSGGAS
+669 WKLFPSRGAS
-679 SVGQNQQEGPLP
+679 SAGQSQQDLP

-709 TAKVPVDIQ
+709 TAKVPVDVQ

-740 LPSPSSP
+740 SLFPSSSPSSP
-747 VSSSSSSSSS
+747 VH
-757 ISPPSSPI
+757 
-765 YTSCL
+765 TSCL
-770 NVTTREAGFSVELV
+770 NVTTKEAGFSVELV

-805 MALLVVYMGRRVQ
+805 MALLVFYMGRRVQ

-835 AAIPLNELYPPLIT
+835 SIPLNELYPPLIT
-849 LWESEAEKDKEERDG
+849 LWESEAEKDKEDKEDGER

>member
-1 MACELMN
+1 
-8 EFRLRDFCGPIT
+8 
-20 EQLRG
+20 
-25 RSLPPMSL
+25 
-33 SGWLPWQQRQG
+33 
-44 VPVSSPAGCR
+44 
-54 CDPPPPNLLGEST
+54 
-67 QQSDSLLRP
+67 
-76 QCTMGFAVLFLFLLS
+76 MGFAVLLTLLVS
-91 LAMSSLHAEEGV
+91 LVTSSVCDEEGG
-103 ANQGGAV
+103 ASQGGAV

-128 VYHQARTVDCNELH
+128 VYHQAKTVDCNELH
-142 LHRVPANVSSHTQ
+142 LHRVPANVSADTQ
-155 VLLLQRNN
+155 VMLLQSNN
-163 ISSITTELE
+163 ISTITTELQ
-172 SLTNLTELDLS
+172 SLYNLTELDLS
-183 QNHFTQVSFMGL
+183 QNHFTQVSSMGL
-195 SSLGRL
+195 STLGRL
-201 VTLYLEENRIEELE
+201 VTLYLEENRIQELD

-229 MNHNRITSIGPK
+229 INHNHISSIGPK
-241 AFAGLTNLLRL
+241 AFAGLSNLLRL

-285 LEEKNFLPLAR
+285 LEEKNFLPLSR

-301 LAGMGLASVPSAAF
+301 LAGMGLASIPSAAF

-323 LSFYENRLRSVPRD
+323 LSFYDNKLRSVPRD
-337 ALSMLPNLKFL
+337 ALSVLPNLKFL

-364 NLQHLEELSLNNM
+364 NLLHLEELSLNNM
-377 EELLMVERAAFQ
+377 DELLIVERAAFQ
-389 NLPEIAKLEI
+389 NIPEIAKLEI
-399 CSNPRLSYIDPQ
+399 CSNPKLSYIDPQ
-411 AFSELSSLRTLLLH
+411 AFSALSSLRTLLLH
-425 SNQLSLLSSSLL
+425 NNQLSLLSSSLL
-437 SSLPSLEEVSLHSN
+437 SSLPSLEELSLHTN
-451 PLRCDCLSSWGP
+451 PLRCDCLSSWET

-471 KMLESSITLCSS
+471 KLLDPPLTLCSS
-483 PPHLIGRELQEV
+483 PPHLL
-495 VGAGWGGA
+495 GG
-503 NSCLPHISPHAFP
+503 
-516 PAMNISAGQPITLE
+516 GQPITLE

-537 APQFYWVTPTGDKV
+537 PPQFYWV

-569 SRRKKKKHRVS
+569 RKKKKKHRMS

-586 IEHAELSDT
+586 IEHAELSDA

-605 EGADTKSVSVLV
+605 DGADTKSVSVSV
-617 DSQGSV
+617 DSQG
-623 GSWLGGG
+623 GSWSGGD
-630 IRWGGEPSREQ
+630 PSREAS
-641 PWLGNS
+641 WLGNS
-647 SSAAASLVVLAKVV
+647 SGASASLVVLAKVV
-661 RAQSVVLE
+661 HAQSVVLE
-669 WKLYPSGGAS
+669 WKLFPSRGAS
-679 SVGQNQQEGPLP
+679 SVGQSQQDLP

-709 TAKVPVDIQ
+709 TAKVPVDVQ

-740 LPSPSSP
+740 PLFP
-747 VSSSSSSSSS
+747 SSSSSPSSSS
-757 ISPPSSPI
+757 PVH
-765 YTSCL
+765 TSCL
-770 NVTTREAGFSVELV
+770 NVTTKEAGFSVELV

-805 MALLVVYMGRRVQ
+805 MALLVFYMGRRVQ

-835 AAIPLNELYPPLIT
+835 SIPLNELYPPLIT
-849 LWESEAEKDKEERDG
+849 LWESEAEKDKEDKEDGER

>member
-1 MACELMN
+1 M
-8 EFRLRDFCGPIT
+8 
-20 EQLRG
+20 
-25 RSLPPMSL
+25 
-33 SGWLPWQQRQG
+33 G
-44 VPVSSPAGCR
+44 V
-54 CDPPPPNLLGEST
+54 
-67 QQSDSLLRP
+67 
-76 QCTMGFAVLFLFLLS
+76 MGFAAFFAILLC
-91 LAMSSLHAEEGV
+91 MVTSSVCAGV
-103 ANQGGAV
+103 GGSSQGGAV

-142 LHRVPANVSSHTQ
+142 LHRVPANVSSDTQ
-155 VLLLQRNN
+155 VLLLQSNN
-163 ISSITTELE
+163 ISSINTELQ

-183 QNHFTQVSFMGL
+183 QNHFTQVSSMGL
-195 SSLGRL
+195 SSLNRL
-201 VTLYLEENRIEELE
+201 VTLYLEENHIQDLE

-229 MNHNRITSIGPK
+229 INHNHISSIEPK

-285 LEEKNFLPLAR
+285 LEEKNFLPLSR

-323 LSFYENRLRSVPRD
+323 LSFYDNRLRSVPRD
-337 ALSMLPNLKFL
+337 ALSLLPNLKFL

-364 NLQHLEELSLNNM
+364 NLLHLEELSLNNM
-377 EELLMVERAAFQ
+377 EQLLMVERAAFK
-389 NLPEIAKLEI
+389 NLPEIVKLEL

-411 AFSELSSLRTLLLH
+411 AFSELSSLRTLLVH
-425 SNQLSLLSSSLL
+425 SNQLSLLSGDLL

-451 PLRCDCLSSWGP
+451 PLRCDCLTSWGP

-483 PPHLIGRELQEV
+483 PPHLIGQELQEV
-495 VGAGWGGA
+495 VGVGWGGAEGGGGGA

-516 PAMNISAGQPITLE
+516 PAMNVSAGQPITLE
-530 CWADADP
+530 CWADAEP

-557 APIISEEGRGLS
+557 APIVSKERRGLS
-569 SRRKKKKHRVS
+569 HRKKLKKHRVS

-586 IEHAELSDT
+586 IEHAEPSDA
-595 GVYTCVAWNM
+595 GVYTCVAWNA
-605 EGADTKSVSVLV
+605 EGADTKSVSVFV
-617 DSQGSV
+617 DSRGSV
-623 GSWLGGG
+623 DSWSGWG
-630 IRWGGEPSREQ
+630 IRWGGGESSRE
-641 PWLGNS
+641 PGNS

-661 RAQSVVLE
+661 HAQSVVLE
-669 WKLYPSGGAS
+669 WKLFSSGRPS
-679 SVGQNQQEGPLP
+679 SVGQSQQDAAPFP

-709 TAKVPVDIQ
+709 TAKNTTSASPSTP
-718 EYNLTHLLP
+718 LLLP
-727 ATEYH
+727 PPLAPPPPP
-732 VCLTVYSS
+732 LAPPP
-740 LPSPSSP
+740 LPPP
-747 VSSSSSSSSS
+747 
-757 ISPPSSPI
+757 PPS
-765 YTSCL
+765 
-770 NVTTREAGFSVELV
+770 
-784 ASRRSSVALAAVM
+784 
-797 GSMFALSI
+797 
-805 MALLVVYMGRRVQ
+805 
-818 QHKSC
+818 
-823 GHSLKKYMQHAT
+823 
-835 AAIPLNELYPPLIT
+835 T
-849 LWESEAEKDKEERDG
+849 LPV
-864 GEEAGGSQIDT
+864 
-875 TKTYMW
+875 

>member
-1 MACELMN
+1 MGSVVLSVLLL
-8 EFRLRDFCGPIT
+8 FV
-20 EQLRG
+20 
-25 RSLPPMSL
+25 SLVTV
-33 SGWLPWQQRQG
+33 R
-44 VPVSSPAGCR
+44 PA
-54 CDPPPPNLLGEST
+54 
-67 QQSDSLLRP
+67 
-76 QCTMGFAVLFLFLLS
+76 
-91 LAMSSLHAEEGV
+91 
-103 ANQGGAV
+103 GGAV

-142 LHRVPANVSSHTQ
+142 LQRVPANISADTQ
-155 VLLLQRNN
+155 LLLLQSNN
-163 ISSITTELE
+163 ISSITTELQ

-183 QNHFTQVSFMGL
+183 QNHFTQVSSMGL

-201 VTLYLEENRIEELE
+201 VTLYLEENHIEELE

-229 MNHNRITSIGPK
+229 INHNRISSIGPK

-285 LEEKNFLPLAR
+285 LEEKNFLPLSR

-323 LSFYENRLRSVPRD
+323 LSFYDNRLRSVPRD
-337 ALSMLPNLKFL
+337 ALSVLPNLKFL

-356 RVQQGDFQ
+356 RIQQGDFQ

-389 NLPEIAKLEI
+389 NLPEIAKLEL
-399 CSNPRLSYIDPQ
+399 CNNPRLSYIDPQ
-411 AFSELSSLRTLLLH
+411 AFSDLSSLRTLLLH
-425 SNQLSLLSSSLL
+425 NNQLSLLSGDLL
-437 SSLPSLEEVSLHSN
+437 SSLSSLEEVSLHSN

-471 KMLESSITLCSS
+471 KLLEASVTLCSS

-495 VGAGWGGA
+495 VAVAWGGGGA

-516 PAMNISAGQPITLE
+516 PAMNVSAGQPITLE

-537 APQFYWVTPTGDKV
+537 APQFYWVTPNGDKV
-551 SSEAVA
+551 SSEAMA

-569 SRRKKKKHRVS
+569 RRKKKHRVS

-586 IEHAELSDT
+586 IEHAEPSDA
-595 GVYTCVAWNM
+595 GVYTCVAWNI
-605 EGADTKSVSVLV
+605 EGADTKSISVSV
-617 DSQGSV
+617 DSE
-623 GSWLGGG
+623 GGG
-630 IRWGGEPSREQ
+630 WRGDEPSRDLT
-641 PWLGNS
+641 WLGNS
-647 SSAAASLVVLAKVV
+647 SSSATASLVVLAKVV
-661 RAQSVVLE
+661 HAQSVVLE
-669 WKLYPSGGAS
+669 WKLYPSRGAS
-679 SVGQNQQEGPLP
+679 SAGQNQQDVPLP
-691 LTRWTS
+691 LPRWTS

-709 TAKVPVDIQ
+709 TAKVPVDVQ

-727 ATEYH
+727 ATQYH
-732 VCLTVYSS
+732 VCLTVSS
-740 LPSPSSP
+740 SPSSP
-747 VSSSSSSSSS
+747 SGSAPSPM
-757 ISPPSSPI
+757 PPSSSPLPLAPVH
-765 YTSCL
+765 TSCL
-770 NVTTREAGFSVELV
+770 NVTTKDSGFLVELV

-835 AAIPLNELYPPLIT
+835 SIPLNELYPPLIT
-849 LWESEAEKDKEERDG
+849 LWESEAEKDKDNQEDEQEG
-864 GEEAGGSQIDT
+864 GDRGAEPGGSQIDT